1 MFRLV
6 HEYIEP
12 TTPKPLKTV
21 KDLDV
26 FDDVWIEE
34 EGIVYYGWVYEISR
48 RHITVVYDNALRD
61 YKFQIV
67 KPLTNDKIEQDN
79 KILYCNEPKRDNE
92 SNEDSIRNT

>member
-12 TTPKPLKTV
+12 TAPKPLKTI

-26 FDDVWIEE
+26 FDDVWIKDDEE
-34 EGIVYYGWVYEISR
+34 IYYGWIYEISR
-48 RHITVVYDNALRD
+48 RHITVVYDNAKKD

-67 KPLTNDKIEQDN
+67 KPLNNTQLEQDS
-79 KILYCNEPKRDNE
+79 KILYCNDPNNLEN
-92 SNEDSIRNT
+92 